1 MRNRIFVCVI
11 VGLFA
16 LTLFV
21 SRLFAVEGG
30 LGRPI
35 SGAAIAP
42 YAGLVPPEPGL
53 ALTIG
58 EAYYDGSIGGAIPLG
73 NFNLNL
79 GIEMVASFTPIAIS
93 YIWPTTS
100 KQWNFASAISIPLAY
115 VEVEADVTL
124 AGLTARRKD
133 HDFGLFDMLLRHLSR
148 VTTSVKP
155 IISLSLLPFGLRPA
169 ITIRI
174 D

>member
-79 GIEMVASFTPIAIS
+79 GIEMVASFTPIAIVH
-93 YIWPTTS
+93 
-100 KQWNFASAISIPLAY
+100 LANN
-115 VEVEADVTL
+115 EQAMEL
-124 AGLTARRKD
+124 CLG
-133 HDFGLFDMLLRHLSR
+133 HLNPVGVRGSR
-148 VTTSVKP
+148 SRCHACWLDGTPERSR
-155 IISLSLLPFGLRPA
+155 LWAF
-169 ITIRI
+169 
-174 D
+174 